1 MKKLINDKSKVPSMA
16 RDDMMAALMNAWQSS
31 DIQEVNGAKCF
42 KDVWLTNALNG
53 DEDLLVSARL
63 RSLIGEEFT
72 KFRKDHESSDPQ
84 ATLKDLL
91 KTVTRP
97 KGVKRNEDEEKDL
110 SYIEDE

>member
-1 MKKLINDKSKVPSMA
+1 MA

-84 ATLKDLL
+84 ATQKAYWE
-91 KTVTRP
+91 
-97 KGVKRNEDEEKDL
+97 KGEKRKGEASHD
-110 SYIEDE
+110 SIEY